1 MTSSVGLSLKA
12 GQTGGNDSF
21 NSATDTEKTGLIK
34 GNAVLT
40 ELRACKARCEEVRL
54 GQLCFLH
61 WIPLFKAL

>member
-40 ELRACKARCEEVRL
+40 ELRARKTGCEEVS
-54 GQLCFLH
+54 GEDG
-61 WIPLFKAL
+61 